1 MRVCGYHIIA
11 ELSPE
16 QFRLVKAN
24 QAISDDPEGKILLGK
39 VLAGYHSRKT
49 HEVRITQQRGEGVQ
63 VTNLEEAKPV
73 KTEKV
78 IPTEALA
85 DTVDEEK
92 AAPVP
97 PKDVAVQVEQLS
109 RKEMA
114 AKLYAD
120 YEAKKPNA
128 LEALMAYKKSA
139 KVSWE
144 KLGIPVPAE
153 VVLPGGGL
161 ITPDPVPEKPTKPK
175 AKKAK
180 APDTQRTVNDV
191 VLGEGSFRERIQKL
205 MAIGIT
211 SVGIAAAILDL
222 KKKSKKSWSILG
234 VTDTEAEQILK
245 LAGK

>member
-144 KLGIPVPAE
+144 KLGLPNLAELAKGIPVE
-153 VVLPGGGL
+153 VVV
-161 ITPDPVPEKPTKPK
+161 TPVKETTSETKK
-175 AKKAK
+175 VK

-191 VLGEGSFRERIQKL
+191 VLEEGSFRERIQKL